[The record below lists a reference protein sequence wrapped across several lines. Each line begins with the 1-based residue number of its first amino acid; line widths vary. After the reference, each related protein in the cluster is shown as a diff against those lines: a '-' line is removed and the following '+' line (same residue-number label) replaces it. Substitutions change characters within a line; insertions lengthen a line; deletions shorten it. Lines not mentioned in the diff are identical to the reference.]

1 LGLRGRRFVPKA
13 CDDALAKLNEARFFL
28 EVMTSVENSRAPLLQ
43 GYTSR
48 QEYVYLLSAFVGAC
62 YSVTE
67 YLWHGVKAA
76 RHAAESFRL
85 QHKDIY
91 GDGPT
96 GGLRT
101 QTVHFHPV
109 VPQREGYKP
118 PQGDQVNFEL
128 REYQP
133 PHGNQVNFEFKNE
146 YYLTEDASEKPITR
160 LCENHLAELGALV
173 KQYCQ

>member
-1 LGLRGRRFVPKA
+1 MPKA

-28 EVMTSVENSRAPLLQ
+28 ELMTRVENDRAPLLQ
-43 GYTSR
+43 GYTAK
-48 QEYVYLLSAFVGAC
+48 QEYVYHLSAYVGAC

-67 YLWHGVKAA
+67 YLWHGLKAA
-76 RHAAESFRL
+76 RPAVESFRL

-118 PQGDQVNFEL
+118 PRGDQVNFEL
-128 REYQP
+128 RECHP
-133 PHGNQVNFEFKNE
+133 VDGNQVNFELKDE
-146 YYLTEDASEKPITR
+146 YYLSEDSSEKPITR
-160 LCENHLAELGALV
+160 LCENHLAELDALV
-173 KQYCQ
+173 KQCSP